1 MRIALLVLVSA
12 ALTTVATAQWQTVNV
27 DKVTLEGTL
36 KEGGTFTVTVDTSR
50 PKAVSGEL
58 FGATDTPRAVV
69 SGITVKTSN
78 ARIAFPKNAV
88 ADLANPLLQTVSVT
102 AQGSGNLKVRFTGGE
117 GAQNYEVE
125 YFIEGNRL
133 ARRNVSYFERGGSQ
147 KERVVKTMSFGET
160 AAPAQQPPPA
170 AKAPTEQQ

>member
-1 MRIALLVLVSA
+1 MRTIAILLLLFAS
-12 ALTTVATAQWQTVNV
+12 TAFADQWEVVNV

-36 KEGGTFTVTVDTSR
+36 KEGGTFAVTVDTDR

-58 FGATDTPRAVV
+58 FGATETPRTVV

-78 ARIAFPKNAV
+78 ARIAFPKQAV
-88 ADLANPLLQTVSVT
+88 TDLANPLLQTVSVT

-125 YFIEGNRL
+125 YFIESNRL
-133 ARRNVSYFERGGSQ
+133 ARRNVSYFERGGAQ
-147 KERVVKTMSFGET
+147 KDRVVKTMTFGPAGEMT
-160 AAPAQQPPPA
+160 QQASAPAKVPA
-170 AKAPTEQQ
+170 DQ

>member
-36 KEGGTFTVTVDTSR
+36 KQGGTFAVTVNTDP

-88 ADLANPLLQTVSVT
+88 TDLANPLLQTVSVT

-170 AKAPTEQQ
+170 TKAPVDHE